1 MEVLRRLTILAPA
14 ALLTFALLAPM
25 AMAGPHDGGQGIL
38 GETNDLI
45 VTKAGFILI
54 AFFPLFILTMSLIQW
69 RLEKRKY
76 ARKAAAKGRA
86 ENAAW
91 KGGW

>member
-1 MEVLRRLTILAPA
+1 MTAFARIALTTCV
-14 ALLTFALLAPM
+14 TFALLAPS
-25 AMAGPHDGGQGIL
+25 AFAQASGEGL
-38 GETNDLI
+38 YGETNDRV

-69 RLEKRKY
+69 KLEKRKDEK
-76 ARKAAAKGRA
+76 KAAAKSRA
-86 ENAAW
+86 NDEIW